1 MLRFTGGFLYHA
13 SFVAFLGFVAAVA
26 ALLHFSRDL
35 PSVSALDERKV
46 QHQITLLDIDGNVIT
61 HYGNIHSK
69 GVVIADLPPHV
80 VQAFVAT
87 EDRNFY
93 HHLGINPLAIGRA
106 LIVNVRS
113 GDIRQGGSTITQQFA
128 KNAFLTPEKTMKRK
142 IQEMLLAF
150 RLETAYSKD
159 EILALYLNSV
169 YFGAGA
175 YGLRAAS
182 HRYFDKKPE
191 DLSVGEA
198 AMLAG
203 LLKAPSRYSPSASP
217 DAARDRARVVIR
229 AMHDAGY
236 LSRETMET
244 LVNGPVARLNMQSN
258 PVPYATDYVMAELQ
272 DVFGAARQD
281 IVVHT
286 TLDVAAH
293 LRMKDFVEQLSQTD
307 RRFTEDIQIAA
318 IAMERTGAIRLLIG
332 GRDYETSQY
341 NRALNA
347 QRQPGSAFKPFVYL
361 AALEAGMQPDDVVLD
376 TPVQIGNWQPT
387 NYKDRYYGSIEMQEA
402 MARSLNA
409 AVLHVQEETGRE
421 RVIATARRLGF
432 RGKLDPGAALALGVN
447 ETTPLALTG
456 TYLPFANDGRDA
468 QPFSITS
475 VYSKSGKLL
484 YAREITPSRQLIDPV
499 THTAI
504 AHMLRQVVSRGSG
517 VAARI
522 SGYAAAGKTGTTQD
536 SRDAWFVGYAAGLVG
551 TVWLGKDDYTPMGT
565 EADAV
570 SGSNIPAQIWREMM
584 SASLR
589 GRPDIPY
596 KEWQPPVRAPGL
608 MRWLEQMMRSDPE
621 PAPVMADR
629 APVLVT
635 GQVLPAP
642 ENRPVALQLVGEQ
655 APQSMDDLL
664 ADVMGADEQGQ
675 RPDI

>member
-1 MLRFTGGFLYHA
+1 MLLFTGGFLYHA
-13 SFVAFLGFVAAVA
+13 SFVAFLGFVAALA
-26 ALLHFSRDL
+26 ALFHFSRDL
-35 PSVSALDERKV
+35 PSVSALEDRQA
-46 QHQITLLDIDGNVIT
+46 QHQVTLLDIDGNVIT
-61 HYGNIHSK
+61 HYGNIHSE
-69 GVVIADLPPHV
+69 GVIISDLPPHV

-106 LIVNVRS
+106 LIVNLRS

-128 KNAFLTPEKTMKRK
+128 KNAFLTPEKTLKRK

-159 EILALYLNSV
+159 EILALYLNNV

-182 HRYFDKKPE
+182 HRYFDKTPE
-191 DLSVGEA
+191 ALSVGES

-217 DAARDRARVVIR
+217 EAARDRARVVIR

-236 LSRETMET
+236 LSRETMEV
-244 LVNGPVARLNMQSN
+244 LVRGSVARLNMQNN

-272 DVFGAARQD
+272 NVFGPAGQD
-281 IVVHT
+281 IFVHT

-293 LRMKDFVEQLSQTD
+293 RKMTTYIEQISQTD
-307 RRFTEDIQIAA
+307 KRFTEDIQVAA
-318 IAMERTGAIRLLIG
+318 IAMERTGAVRLLIG
-332 GRDYETSQY
+332 GRDYEASQY

-347 QRQPGSAFKPFVYL
+347 KRQPGSAFKPFVYL
-361 AALEAGMQPDDVVLD
+361 TALEAGMQPDDVVLD

-387 NYKDRYYGSIEMQEA
+387 NYKDRYYGSIEMWEA

-432 RGKLDPGAALALGVN
+432 RGKLDTGAALALGVN
-447 ETTPLALTG
+447 ETTPFDLTRV
-456 TYLPFANDGRDA
+456 YLPFANDGRDA

-475 VYSKSGKLL
+475 VYNKSGKLL
-484 YAREITPSRQLIDPV
+484 YAREIAPSRQLIDPEA
-499 THTAI
+499 HTAI
-504 AHMLRQVVSRGSG
+504 THMLRQVVSRGSG
-517 VAARI
+517 GAATI
-522 SGYAAAGKTGTTQD
+522 PGYIAAGKTGTTQD

-551 TVWLGKDDYTPMGT
+551 TVWLGKDEYTPMGSGT
-565 EADAV
+565 NAV

-589 GRPDIPY
+589 DRTDTPY
-596 KEWQPPVRAPGL
+596 REWQPPVRRPGI
-608 MRWLEQMMRSDPE
+608 MRWLEQIMWNDPE
-621 PAPVMADR
+621 PAPMMASDM
-629 APVLVT
+629 ATPVIEAIGSSKTELPVEPKLV
-635 GQVLPAP
+635 L
-642 ENRPVALQLVGEQ
+642 EKS
-655 APQSMDDLL
+655 PQSMDDLL
-664 ADVMGADEQGQ
+664 ADVMQTDEQTEK
-675 RPDI
+675 PEI